1 MKPVGLLGGTSWVS
15 TTHYYE
21 KLNRAYQRKLGGLHS
36 APMLIHSVDFAPI
49 AKAQAN
55 EDWEA
60 LGNILADNAR
70 GLEQAGAGSIA
81 IGANTMHMCFDAV
94 QSAVQIPVLHIA
106 DGIAA
111 EIEDQPTLLLGTAYT
126 MQKPFL
132 LDRLR
137 TLGCDIRLPNEADQ
151 EQIHR
156 IIFDDLCQ
164 DRVPESARRYFT
176 QLAKQFEGNLLLA
189 CTELGLVLEAGQKA
203 SSDAN
208 ANARII
214 DSLDCHVTMMLK
226 QITI

>member
-21 KLNRAYQRKLGGLHS
+21 KLNRAYQQKLGGLHS

-111 EIEDQPTLLLGTAYT
+111 EIKEQPTLLLGTAYT

-137 TLGCDIRLPNEADQ
+137 TLGCDIHLPEAADQ
-151 EQIHR
+151 ERIHR

-164 DRVPESARRYFT
+164 DRVPESARIYFG
-176 QLAKQFEGNLLLA
+176 QLAEQFEGNLLLA

-203 SSDAN
+203 SSNAN

>member
-21 KLNRAYQRKLGGLHS
+21 KLNRAYQKKLGGLHS

-49 AKAQAN
+49 ARAQAN
-55 EDWEA
+55 EDWDT
-60 LGNILADNAR
+60 LGRILADNAQ
-70 GLEQAGAGSIA
+70 GLERAGAGCIA

-94 QSAVQIPVLHIA
+94 QSAVSIPVLHIA

-111 EIEDQPTLLLGTAYT
+111 EIKDQPTLLLGTAYT

-137 TLGCDIRLPNEADQ
+137 ETGCDIHLPTQADQ

-164 DRVPESARRYFT
+164 DRVPDAARIYFAR
-176 QLAKQFEGNLLLA
+176 LAEQFEGNLLLA
-189 CTELGLVLEAGQKA
+189 CTELGLVLEAGRK
-203 SSDAN
+203 DAN
-208 ANARII
+208 ASTRVI
-214 DSLDCHVTMMLK
+214 DSLDCHVTMMLR
-226 QITI
+226 QITR

>member
-21 KLNRAYQRKLGGLHS
+21 KLNRAYQQKLGGLHS

-55 EDWEA
+55 EDWIT
-60 LGNILADNAR
+60 LGRILADNAR

-94 QSAVQIPVLHIA
+94 QSAIDIPVLHIA

-111 EIEDQPTLLLGTAYT
+111 EIKDQPTLLLGTAYT

-137 TLGCDIRLPNEADQ
+137 ALGCDIHLPEAEDQ
-151 EQIHR
+151 EQIHQ

-164 DRVPESARRYFT
+164 DRVPESARIYFG
-176 QLAKQFEGNLLLA
+176 QLAEQFEGNLLLA
-189 CTELGLVLEAGQKA
+189 CTELGLVLEAGSK
-203 SSDAN
+203 DAN
-208 ANARII
+208 TNERII

>member
-21 KLNRAYQRKLGGLHS
+21 KLNRAYQQKLGGLHS

-55 EDWEA
+55 EDWIT
-60 LGNILADNAR
+60 LGRILADNAR
-70 GLEQAGAGSIA
+70 GLEQAGAGSIT

-94 QSAVQIPVLHIA
+94 QSAIDIPVLHIA

-111 EIEDQPTLLLGTAYT
+111 EIKDQPTLLLGTAYT

-137 TLGCDIRLPNEADQ
+137 ALGCDIHLPEAVDQ
-151 EQIHR
+151 ERIHR

-164 DRVPESARRYFT
+164 DRVPESARIYFG
-176 QLAKQFEGNLLLA
+176 QLAEQFEGNLLLA
-189 CTELGLVLEAGQKA
+189 CTELGLVLEAGSK
-203 SSDAN
+203 DAN
-208 ANARII
+208 TKERII

>member
-21 KLNRAYQRKLGGLHS
+21 KLNRAYQQKLGGLHS

-55 EDWEA
+55 EDWIT
-60 LGNILADNAR
+60 LGRILADNAR

-137 TLGCDIRLPNEADQ
+137 TLGCDIHLPEAADQ
-151 EQIHR
+151 ERIHR
-156 IIFDDLCQ
+156 VIFDDLCQ

-189 CTELGLVLEAGQKA
+189 CTELGLVLEAGRKPAATQMQTRA
-203 SSDAN
+203 SLTLW
-208 ANARII
+208 I
-214 DSLDCHVTMMLK
+214 VM
-226 QITI
+226 